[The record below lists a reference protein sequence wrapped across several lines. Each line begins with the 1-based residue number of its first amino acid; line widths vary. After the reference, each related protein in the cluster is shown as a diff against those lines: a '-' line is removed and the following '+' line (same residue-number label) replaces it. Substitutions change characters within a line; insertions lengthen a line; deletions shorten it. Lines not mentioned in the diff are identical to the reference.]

1 MTEFVLIHGAWQ
13 GGWCWRPV
21 ADLLR
26 AHGHR
31 VFTPTLTGLGE
42 RAHLLTPDTG
52 VETHVADIIALL
64 DCEELTDVVLVGHS
78 YGARPT
84 ALASAHPA
92 VRQWVSLD
100 GLPVTGGAAMFD
112 SAPPRAMQAAEA
124 AAVFVGSGPAKAQPP
139 YPPDV
144 IGVPPDHP
152 LHDWLQRRQT
162 PMPWRCFADPLPP
175 LPPRFQALP
184 KTYVLALGNTLAGP
198 RQGAAEARTL
208 GWPMPE
214 IDSGHMLM
222 VTAVDE
228 TVEAL
233 LTLA

>member
-1 MTEFVLIHGAWQ
+1 MTQFVLVHGAWQ

-42 RAHLLTPDTG
+42 RAHLLTPETG
-52 VETHVADIIALL
+52 VKTHATDLLALM

-84 ALASAHPA
+84 ALATAHPA

-100 GLPVTGGAAMFD
+100 GVAMGEGTALFD
-112 SAPPRAMQAAEA
+112 GAPPRAMEAAEA
-124 AAVFVGSGPAKAQPP
+124 SAVYVGAKAQLP
-139 YPPDV
+139 YTAD
-144 IGVPPDHP
+144 ILGVPADHSGFE
-152 LHDWLQRRQT
+152 WVNRRQT
-162 PMPWRCFADPLPP
+162 PMPWACFAEAQPT
-175 LPPRFQALP
+175 LPPRFHTLP
-184 KTYVLALGNTLAGP
+184 KAYVLALGNSLAAP
-198 RQGAAEARTL
+198 RKGAAEARDN

-228 TVEAL
+228 TADAL
-233 LTLA
+233 LAFA